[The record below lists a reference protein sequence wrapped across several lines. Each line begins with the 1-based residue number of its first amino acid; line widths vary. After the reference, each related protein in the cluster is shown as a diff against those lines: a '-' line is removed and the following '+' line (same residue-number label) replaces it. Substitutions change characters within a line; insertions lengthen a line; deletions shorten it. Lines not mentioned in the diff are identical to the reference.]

1 MKVIDHV
8 PTLVRDEAAQDL
20 IEYALLAALLAL
32 ATVTTTQA
40 LGSTL
45 LDTFWSR
52 IAGMLA
58 DLV

>member
-1 MKVIDHV
+1 MQLNDRV
-8 PTLVRDEAAQDL
+8 TALVRDNDAQDL